1 MKVTYKKMYIRK
13 KTFEKNLFLQ
23 DSINIGTNKNNLLLI
38 QNAKWLYVSTCT
50 MFHYGM
56 PK

>member
-1 MKVTYKKMYIRK
+1 MYIRK
-13 KTFEKNLFLQ
+13 NIRKNLFLQ

>member
-1 MKVTYKKMYIRK
+1 MINFTALHKNERMYIRK

-38 QNAKWLYVSTCT
+38 QNAK
-50 MFHYGM
+50 
-56 PK
+56 